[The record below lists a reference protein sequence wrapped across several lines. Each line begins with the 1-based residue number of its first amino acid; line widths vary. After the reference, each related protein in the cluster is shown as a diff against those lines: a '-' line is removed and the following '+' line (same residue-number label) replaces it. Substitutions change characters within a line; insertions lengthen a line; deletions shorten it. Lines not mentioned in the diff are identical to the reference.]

1 VVGVLEEMAMTT
13 SATPVETMQ
22 ASLKRFCAA
31 WKTTDGVTLADCY
44 VADGSLITP
53 FGQRADGRSAVAAM
67 YAALLAGPLQGT
79 TTTISLARVRTV
91 GTDHAFVDAEQA
103 IIAPDG
109 SVLVS
114 AHLAALLRHEG
125 DRWRFV
131 DARPYTFVPLE

>member
-1 VVGVLEEMAMTT
+1 MTT
-13 SATPVETMQ
+13 STSYVDAIQ
-22 ASLKRFCAA
+22 ASFNRFCAA
-31 WKTTDGVTLADCY
+31 WNTNDGVTLADCY

-91 GTDHAFVDAEQA
+91 GADHAFVDAEQA
-103 IIAPDG
+103 IITPDG
-109 SVLVS
+109 SVLVG

-125 DRWRFV
+125 DSWRFV